1 MSPLRRVLGDRAGPA
16 AVGILVPPGPRTVVI
31 LRPRALAWD
40 LLLVRGDATFREIE
54 SHEAEALVQGL
65 ARALEDWIG
74 GGPGRVEVLPTG
86 QGYGVRAE
94 VGLYP
99 LIACPRVPGQP
110 YEPVVFPHA
119 EDAQTAAANI
129 STALCP
135 PAGTQQELYF
145 NTRHFAR

>member
-40 LLLVRGDATFREIE
+40 LLLAREDVFREIE
-54 SHEAEALVQGL
+54 SHESEAIVQGL

-74 GGPGRVEVLPTG
+74 GGPGRVEVVHAPS
-86 QGYGVRAE
+86 GYGVRAE
-94 VGLYP
+94 LGAYP

-110 YEPVVFPHA
+110 YQPVVFPRA
-119 EDAQTAAANI
+119 EDARSAAAHI
-129 STALCP
+129 GTALCP
-135 PAGTQQELYF
+135 PAGSQQELYF